1 MIDAKDMRLKLN
13 AITSKDV
20 HLVGQVASKDES
32 GKIIYQNTNITISI
46 EDVKRIVNDCIK

>member
-32 GKIIYQNTNITISI
+32 GKIIYQNTNIVISI
-46 EDVKRIVNDCIK
+46 EDVKRIVNDCTK